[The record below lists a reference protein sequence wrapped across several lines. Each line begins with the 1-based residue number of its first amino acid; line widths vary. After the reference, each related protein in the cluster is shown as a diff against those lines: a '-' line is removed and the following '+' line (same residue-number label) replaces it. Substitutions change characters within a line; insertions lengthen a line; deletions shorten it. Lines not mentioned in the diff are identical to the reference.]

1 MDNNYDAIVDL
12 LDDIFGD
19 HRSHNER
26 TGQLTYSCP
35 VCSYDI
41 KGLDELDDKYNLEIN
56 YRLKVGKCWVCSET
70 HGTHGNIFKLIKKFG
85 TKKQLKQY
93 KILTPDTDEEYVRQ
107 YKRVDLPKE
116 FISFKTASKGMKLTH
131 YYNQAYNYVK
141 SRNITDS
148 MIEKYNI
155 GFCYQGE
162 YANRIIIPSY
172 DKEGE
177 INYFIARSYES
188 KPFMKYKN
196 PESQKEIII
205 FNESLI
211 DWSKPI
217 YLVEGAFDSIFLE
230 NAIPMLGK
238 VLSEHLFNILYEKA
252 VQIIIVLDPDA
263 SDNEELIY
271 NTLNGGRLMGNV
283 FMTKLQGDKDIAD
296 LCGNLSEYP
305 PFQLD

>member
-85 TKKQLKQY
+85 TKKQLKKY

-107 YKRVDLPKE
+107 YKRVELPKE

>member
-1 MDNNYDAIVDL
+1 MNNDYDAIVDL
-12 LDDIFGD
+12 LDDVLGE
-19 HRSHNER
+19 HRMHNEYK
-26 TGQLTYSCP
+26 GQLTYCCP
-35 VCSYDI
+35 TCSYDI
-41 KGLDELDDKYNLEIN
+41 KGLDEPDGKFNLEVN
-56 YRLKVGKCWVCSET
+56 YKLGVYHCWVCSET
-70 HGTHGNIFKLIKKFG
+70 HNTHGSLFKLFKKFG

-107 YKRVDLPKE
+107 YKRVELPKE

-196 PESQKEIII
+196 PEAQKEIII

-238 VLSEHLFNILYEKA
+238 VLSEHLFNILYERA